1 MAKTIIPNQKT
12 SQELII
18 AKKMAQTLEDIIAN
32 AADAVAPISEIKEKE
47 LTTAE
52 AKKAYAEIKD
62 MKSRIAFLQKHGKA
76 LHKGR

>member
-32 AADAVAPISEIKEKE
+32 AADAVAPISKIKEKE